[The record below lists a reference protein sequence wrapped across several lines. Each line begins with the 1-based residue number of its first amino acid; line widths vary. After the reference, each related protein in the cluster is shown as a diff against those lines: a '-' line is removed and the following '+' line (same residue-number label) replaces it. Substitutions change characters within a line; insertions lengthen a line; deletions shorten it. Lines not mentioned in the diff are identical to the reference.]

1 MRANREQQPGAE
13 FLEYGIFQR
22 PAFRRFRPPLDGTYD
37 FFLIAMDQQENEL
50 ARVNI
55 QIIVGA
61 GASVPEPSAMALIG
75 LGLVGLSLTR
85 RHRKA

>member
-1 MRANREQQPGAE
+1 MGFSND
-13 FLEYGIFQR
+13 
-22 PAFRRFRPPLDGTYD
+22 PPFDSFDPTLDSTYD

-61 GASVPEPSAMALIG
+61 GASVPEPNAMALIG
-75 LGLVGLSLTR
+75 LGLVGLSLTC
-85 RHRKA
+85 RHRRA